1 MSDTAAALRA
11 VPARHAQPDPSTL
24 ATLPKGGAQLVYMG
38 HAEVTLAL
46 IDVDPAW
53 NWHPVAIDPETGG
66 PKITP
71 QGKRL
76 VLWGYL
82 EVLGVQRLC
91 VGTCDAGKG
100 DPEKEL
106 IGDLLRN
113 GAMRFGIGTK
123 LWSKAV
129 DADPA
134 GSGRS
139 GGYEPRRSAPA
150 APQPSSSA
158 VALFD
163 RVKATKGTPLADVLR
178 GLADENNRKLTVAD
192 LDADPAWA
200 ELVTAVVNG
209 EVIGD
214 VNG

>member
-1 MSDTAAALRA
+1 MTADATEALRA
-11 VPARHAQPDPSTL
+11 VVGHHAQPDPSTL
-24 ATLPKGGAQLVYMG
+24 ATLPKGGTNLTYMG

-53 NWHPVAIDPETGG
+53 NWTPVAFDAETGG
-66 PKITP
+66 PKVQL

-76 VLWGYL
+76 VMWGYL
-82 EVLGVQRLC
+82 TVLGVSRLC

-134 GSGRS
+134 GSGRP
-139 GGYEPRRSAPA
+139 GGYERRPAPA
-150 APQPSSSA
+150 PTVSQSA
-158 VALFD
+158 VALFE
-163 RVKATKGTPLADVLR
+163 RVKATKGTPVADELRALAT
-178 GLADENNRKLTVAD
+178 ENNRKLST
-192 LDADPAWA
+192 DAFDSDPTWA
-200 ELVTAVVNG
+200 ELVAATVAG
-209 EVIGD
+209 ARG
-214 VNG
+214 